1 MSEEIAESDIEELED
16 RILLI
21 ADGETH
27 WLIEGEK
34 YLSAMLAADD
44 YYPTPVICYLYESR
58 FDLMRD
64 LDEDVILN
72 SLWAIHPGII
82 GRLKREEHIIIERR

>member
-1 MSEEIAESDIEELED
+1 MPDTARKTEADVIS
-16 RILLI
+16 LI

-34 YLSAMLAADD
+34 YLSAMLAAEG
-44 YYPTPVICYLYESR
+44 YYPTPVICYTYGST

-64 LDEDVILN
+64 LDEDIILN

-82 GRLKREEHIIIERR
+82 DRLKREDKFIEVRK

>member
-1 MSEEIAESDIEELED
+1 MSDLQKEPEESIV
-16 RILLI
+16 LI
-21 ADGETH
+21 SDGEGH

-34 YLSAMLAADD
+34 YLSAMLSAEE
-44 YYPTPVICYLYESR
+44 YFPTPVVCYCYDTT

-64 LDEDVILN
+64 LDEGVILN

-82 GRLKREEHIIIERR
+82 GRLKREDHIIEKRQ

>member
-1 MSEEIAESDIEELED
+1 MPDAAQEPGEEGIS
-16 RILLI
+16 LI

-27 WLIEGEK
+27 WLFEGEK
-34 YLSAMLAADD
+34 YLSAMLANEG
-44 YYPTPVICYLYESR
+44 YYPTPVICYTYGSK
-58 FDLMRD
+58 FDLMKD

-82 GRLKREEHIIIERR
+82 DRLKREDKFIERRK

>member
-1 MSEEIAESDIEELED
+1 MPESGGEAKQDTIS
-16 RILLI
+16 LI

-27 WLIEGEK
+27 WLIEGEE
-34 YLSAMLAADD
+34 YLSAMLAAEG
-44 YYPTPVICYLYESR
+44 YYPTPVICYTYEST

-64 LDEDVILN
+64 LDEGVILN

-82 GRLKREEHIIIERR
+82 DRLKREDKFLELRK